1 MTAALALDSLDL
13 AALVCSRVC
22 HDLISPVGAIVNGLE
37 VLEDDHD
44 ESTRTVAFELIK
56 KSAHQASS
64 RLQFCRLAFGAAGSK
79 GAQLDLGEAEAVTRG
94 FFADNRIAIDWRLPQ
109 LLLPKNRVKLL
120 LNLVLVAGQV
130 IPRGGRVTVEAVGD
144 GEAMGFRV
152 TATGEGARIPPALP
166 GLLAGE
172 PSGVDAHAIQPF
184 FTGMLARTC
193 GLAVSVAVTGDAVV
207 LAAIAAAA

>member
-1 MTAALALDSLDL
+1 MTAAPALDSLDL

-79 GAQLDLGEAEAVTRG
+79 GTQLDLGEAEAVTRG
-94 FFADNRIAIDWRLPQ
+94 FFADNRVAIDWRLPQ

-130 IPRGGRVTVEAVGD
+130 IPRGGRVTVEALGD

-152 TATGEGARIPPALP
+152 TATGAGARIPPALP
-166 GLLAGE
+166 ALLAGE
-172 PSGVDAHAIQPF
+172 PRGVDAHAIQPLF
-184 FTGMLARTC
+184 AGMLARTC
-193 GLAVSVAVTGDAVV
+193 GLAVTVAVTGDAVV
-207 LAAIAAAA
+207 LTAAAAAA